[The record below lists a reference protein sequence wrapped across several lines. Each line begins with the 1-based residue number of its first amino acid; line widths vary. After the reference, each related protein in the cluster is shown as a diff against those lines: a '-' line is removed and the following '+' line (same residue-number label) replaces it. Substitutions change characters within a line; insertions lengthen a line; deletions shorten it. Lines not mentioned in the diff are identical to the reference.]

1 MCLPLL
7 ASNMCDAEL
16 AALASLV
23 ERNEGIDPALG
34 ALRTAALLLKNAAA
48 DKSKGVLRADNKA
61 LRSKILG
68 LDGGAAAL
76 HALGFRADVEDPEQ
90 ATTFS
95 LAASSST
102 AAALAEA
109 VGKAVARVVALKDA
123 IVAVGDSNAP
133 QAAQDALRLAA
144 TYVTNLASD
153 AANERKRR
161 IGAANKALA
170 SRLLGASGGA
180 ALLFAAGFAPEPAEA
195 PEAFVCALP
204 AAEVG
209 LVAAVLGRADGIWA
223 ALAAARGGGGVAGEE
238 AAGEPSPSEA
248 VTSVP
253 RFATLP
259 LVDALCAGG
268 APPGGADMQP
278 KLAKAR
284 DGQAVVLL
292 CWQSA
297 SKRWSRVGQM
307 PIPSTSFAWAQT
319 LPDGSEPALS
329 IDVDLGDGKLL
340 ELRAGV
346 GGGDNEYLAAKRFID
361 ANWESLNNN
370 HLEEIARKVRA
381 AVGPVLA
388 TVEALRDAMEAQN

>member
-1 MCLPLL
+1 
-7 ASNMCDAEL
+7 
-16 AALASLV
+16 
-23 ERNEGIDPALG
+23 
-34 ALRTAALLLKNAAA
+34 
-48 DKSKGVLRADNKA
+48 
-61 LRSKILG
+61 
-68 LDGGAAAL
+68 
-76 HALGFRADVEDPEQ
+76 
-90 ATTFS
+90 
-95 LAASSST
+95 
-102 AAALAEA
+102 
-109 VGKAVARVVALKDA
+109 
-123 IVAVGDSNAP
+123 
-133 QAAQDALRLAA
+133 
-144 TYVTNLASD
+144 
-153 AANERKRR
+153 
-161 IGAANKALA
+161 
-170 SRLLGASGGA
+170 
-180 ALLFAAGFAPEPAEA
+180 
-195 PEAFVCALP
+195 
-204 AAEVG
+204 
-209 LVAAVLGRADGIWA
+209 
-223 ALAAARGGGGVAGEE
+223 
-238 AAGEPSPSEA
+238 
-248 VTSVP
+248 
-253 RFATLP
+253 
-259 LVDALCAGG
+259 
-268 APPGGADMQP
+268 MQP